1 MMNKHEIEEPLLLNK
16 LASLTAIRDLEL
28 FEISLLK
35 TLVELLKIN
44 QISMYKLNNP
54 NSVTCWL
61 ATYSSNLSQNGSKQ
75 RFFELREI
83 STSEIDIPEDIVL
96 AKNWIESSNKPYVYK
111 RDQFYSVVYPI
122 FSMNAITSLLAFDV
136 SHSLTE
142 KETLVITSLLKITQ
156 NYQSL
161 LDENQK
167 DKLTGLLNRQTF
179 DESINKILSITRDSE
194 HYPHEQWEAVEKRK
208 SHTEQDRHFLAIFDI
223 DFFKKINDQFG
234 HIIGD
239 EVLLQLSYL
248 MKQTFRAK
256 DLLFRVG
263 GEEFVVILRSCSKED
278 ARRVFER
285 FRIKISEHRF
295 PKINKVTISIG
306 VTAINGADILFASGI
321 LGRADKA
328 MYHAKN
334 NGRNQLHFYEDLLQ
348 IGQVEN
354 KEEEGTI
361 DFF

>member
-1 MMNKHEIEEPLLLNK
+1 MNKHEIGEPLLLNK
-16 LASLTAIRDLEL
+16 LASLTAIRDVEL

-54 NSVTCWL
+54 NSVTCWF
-61 ATYSSNLSQNGSKQ
+61 ATYSRNLNQDVDKQ
-75 RFFELREI
+75 HFSELREI
-83 STSEIDIPEDIVL
+83 SSSEIAIPEEIIL
-96 AKNWIESSNKPYVYK
+96 AKNWIESSSKPYVFK
-111 RDQFYSVVYPI
+111 RSQSYSVVYPI
-122 FSMNAITSLLAFDV
+122 FSMNVITNLLAFDV

-142 KETLVITSLLKITQ
+142 EETLVITSLLMITK

-179 DESINKILSITRDSE
+179 DESINKILSIARDSE
-194 HYPHEQWEAVEKRK
+194 ACSHEQWEEVEKRRA
-208 SHTEQDRHFLAIFDI
+208 HTEQEKHFLAIFDI
-223 DFFKKINDQFG
+223 DFFKKINDRFG

-239 EVLLQLSYL
+239 EVLLQLSYM
-248 MKQTFRAK
+248 MKQIFRTE

-263 GEEFVVILRSCSKED
+263 GEEFVVILCSCNTKED
-278 ARRVFER
+278 ARSVFER
-285 FRIKISEHRF
+285 FRIQVSEHRF

-306 VTAINGADILFASGI
+306 VTAISSADILISSGI

-348 IGQVEN
+348 AGYIGS